1 MASNSRAASRL
12 PGRGRPC
19 EMIVDSSATT
29 GAPDRSAALTGAD
42 ISTRDD
48 TRTIVSPSG
57 RHPAGTPQPRVSVTL
72 RYELPRRTG
81 AFEVTLPRL
90 GHVIRRVSREA

>member
-29 GAPDRSAALTGAD
+29 GMPDRSAALTEGD
-42 ISTRDD
+42 TSTRDD
-48 TRTIVSPSG
+48 TRTIVSLA
-57 RHPAGTPQPRVSVTL
+57 RYHPVSTPRPQVLFTL
-72 RYELPRRTG
+72 RYQLPGRAGTLQG
-81 AFEVTLPRL
+81 PLPRL
-90 GHVIRRVSREA
+90 GDVIRRVGSDR